1 MTRALISG
9 VAGQDGSYLADI
21 LLERGYEVHGIYRHS
36 SKVGLQNVQHNI
48 GNPKFH
54 LHQGD
59 VTDALCLDRIVDS
72 VDAHE
77 IYHEADQDNV
87 DWSFKFPAYQMDVTV
102 KAVMNLMDSVRRHCP
117 SARVFIPC
125 SATMFGNAPAP
136 QDENTPFNPQSP
148 YACAKV
154 AAYHIARMYRQN
166 YGMFVTTGILFNH
179 DSPRRNGNY
188 LLHKI
193 CKALVNK
200 TRITMFDVHQ
210 EVAIGYARDYMMH
223 VVNLMQ
229 LSYSSDF
236 VIQAATPITLQA
248 LMLFAG
254 VLTEQNHE
262 DVIHCTKSTHCTY
275 RSPTLLAN
283 TDKLHDAVG
292 TPDNTD
298 TLDLLDMIINKYR
311 SEQCVSVQ

>member
-1 MTRALISG
+1 MTRALVTGI
-9 VAGQDGSYLADI
+9 AGQDGSYLADI
-21 LLERGYEVHGIYRHS
+21 LLERGYEVHGLYRHS
-36 SKVGLQNVQHNI
+36 SKIGLQNVQHNI

-59 VTDALCLDRIVDS
+59 VTDALCLDRLIES

-193 CKALVNK
+193 CKAAVKGTQLDLFNPDQP
-200 TRITMFDVHQ
+200 TQ
-210 EVAIGYARDYMMH
+210 IGYAEDYMRYAVH
-223 VVNLMQ
+223 LMQ
-229 LSYSSDF
+229 LSFSGDF
-236 VIQAATPITLQA
+236 CISHAPILTLVK
-248 LMLFAG
+248 LVNL
-254 VLTEQNHE
+254 VE
-262 DVIHCTKSTHCTY
+262 HCLGMKMRVEYKHDQQSF
-275 RSPTLLAN
+275 RSPTLYSDSKYLTKSVPFLGTTPLGQLIVSLA
-283 TDKLHDAVG
+283 K
-292 TPDNTD
+292 
-298 TLDLLDMIINKYR
+298 KYR

>member
-1 MTRALISG
+1 MPRALISG
-9 VAGQDGSYLADI
+9 IAGQDGSYLADI
-21 LLERGYEVHGIYRHS
+21 LLERGYEVHGLYRHS

-59 VTDALCLDRIVDS
+59 VTDALCLDRLIES

-193 CKALVNK
+193 CKAAVTGSLLTLFNP
-200 TRITMFDVHQ
+200 HQ
-210 EVAIGYARDYMMH
+210 NIQIGFAKDYMEL
-223 VVNLMQ
+223 VVRLMQ
-229 LSYSSDF
+229 CSSSGDYVVSYAPTF
-236 VIQAATPITLQA
+236 TLDDLVSIVHEQ
-248 LMLFAG
+248 AG
-254 VLTEQNHE
+254 VPASVVYTQSGPE
-262 DVIHCTKSTHCTY
+262 Y
-275 RSPTLLAN
+275 RSPTLQGSN
-283 TDKLHDAVG
+283 DRMMGKITYGYRSHVNEMIDSI
-292 TPDNTD
+292 
-298 TLDLLDMIINKYR
+298 LDKYR

>member
-59 VTDALCLDRIVDS
+59 VTDALCLDRIIDS

-87 DWSFKFPAYQMDVTV
+87 DWSFKAPAYQIDVTV

-193 CKALVNK
+193 CKAAVNK
-200 TRITMFDVHQ
+200 
-210 EVAIGYARDYMMH
+210 EVLSLFNPQQSIQVGYARDYMQY
-223 VVNLMQ
+223 VVDLMQ

-236 VIQAATPITLQA
+236 CVSHATVMTLQY
-248 LMLFAG
+248 LVNL
-254 VLTEQNHE
+254 VQNHVGYAL
-262 DVIHCTKSTHCTY
+262 DVVYRVDSSLF
-275 RSPTLLAN
+275 RSPTLHSQSR
-283 TDKLHDAVG
+283 KLQIASSRPWNVSS
-292 TPDNTD
+292 TNE
-298 TLDLLDMIINKYR
+298 MINAILQKYR
-311 SEQCVSVQ
+311 SELCVSVQ